1 MATKVIMPALGI
13 AQDTGILVQW
23 LKREGETVARGE
35 PIAEIQTDKATV
47 ELEAAG
53 AGVLANVTA
62 AAGDEV
68 PVGQQIAT
76 ILAPGEAEALPLAG
90 GTTAAPSRAAALTAA
105 KADAAPAP
113 FSRETSRP
121 ARAAVSPLAA
131 RMAADHQVDVS
142 AITPAGKRVQKA
154 DVQSYLQQR
163 GAGAGNGAAVS
174 ALRMPASPKAR
185 RLAAEQGIDIAA
197 LQGTGPAGAVLAND
211 VLRVMQRGSAALA
224 SSVPGPTTPSS
235 APDDLAMSHIWR
247 VMAERTTQSWTS
259 APHFFL
265 VREVNASRLIA
276 WRAQFQKRSAG
287 VAKITY
293 TDLLVKLVAATLREH
308 PRLNASWSNNTISLS
323 QEINIGLA
331 AATEDGLVV
340 PVIHQADRLKI
351 GEIAERRQALIA
363 RAQAGKLRPEDVS
376 GGTFTVSN
384 LGMYGM
390 DAFMAIIN
398 APQVAILAVGR
409 IAERVV
415 PVNGQPG
422 VQPMM
427 ALSLSCD
434 HRAVDGARGAQFL
447 AALADLIE
455 EPLGLV
461 E

>member
-1 MATKVIMPALGI
+1 
-13 AQDTGILVQW
+13 
-23 LKREGETVARGE
+23 
-35 PIAEIQTDKATV
+35 
-47 ELEAAG
+47 
-53 AGVLANVTA
+53 
-62 AAGDEV
+62 
-68 PVGQQIAT
+68 
-76 ILAPGEAEALPLAG
+76 
-90 GTTAAPSRAAALTAA
+90 
-105 KADAAPAP
+105 
-113 FSRETSRP
+113 
-121 ARAAVSPLAA
+121 
-131 RMAADHQVDVS
+131 ADHQVDVS

-323 QEINIGLA
+323 QEINIGL
-331 AATEDGLVV
+331 
-340 PVIHQADRLKI
+340 
-351 GEIAERRQALIA
+351 
-363 RAQAGKLRPEDVS
+363 
-376 GGTFTVSN
+376 
-384 LGMYGM
+384 
-390 DAFMAIIN
+390 
-398 APQVAILAVGR
+398 
-409 IAERVV
+409 
-415 PVNGQPG
+415 
-422 VQPMM
+422 
-427 ALSLSCD
+427 
-434 HRAVDGARGAQFL
+434 
-447 AALADLIE
+447 
-455 EPLGLV
+455 
-461 E
+461 